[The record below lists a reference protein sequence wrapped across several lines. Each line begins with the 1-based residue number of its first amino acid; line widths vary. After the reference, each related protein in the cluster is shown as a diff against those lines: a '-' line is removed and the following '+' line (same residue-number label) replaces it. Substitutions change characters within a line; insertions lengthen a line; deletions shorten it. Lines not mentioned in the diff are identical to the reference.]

1 MPLSAQGTGQ
11 RPATVPSLPPLTAA
25 DRAKFTK
32 IFVGCGPQNGLVSGD
47 KARDVFLKSQ
57 LGYDKLGQIW
67 CVSLRTV
74 AVLS

>member
-1 MPLSAQGTGQ
+1 MSAQTTGQ
-11 RPATVPSLPPLTAA
+11 RPAASPSVPQLTAA

-32 IFVGCGPQNGLVSGD
+32 IFVGCGPQNGLVSGE

-67 CVSLRTV
+67 SVPALASSR
-74 AVLS
+74 LS